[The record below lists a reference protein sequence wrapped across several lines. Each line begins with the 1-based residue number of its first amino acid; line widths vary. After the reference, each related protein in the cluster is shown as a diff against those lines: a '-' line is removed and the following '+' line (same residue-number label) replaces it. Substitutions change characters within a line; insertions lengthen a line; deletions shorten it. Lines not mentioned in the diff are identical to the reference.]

1 MHAYAACKLA
11 SRKKKERILYY
22 REMGIY
28 KLLIDNE
35 NTEALTAFYTDSV
48 GKLKEYDEKTIQN
61 MKHL

>member
-1 MHAYAACKLA
+1 
-11 SRKKKERILYY
+11 
-22 REMGIY
+22 MGIY